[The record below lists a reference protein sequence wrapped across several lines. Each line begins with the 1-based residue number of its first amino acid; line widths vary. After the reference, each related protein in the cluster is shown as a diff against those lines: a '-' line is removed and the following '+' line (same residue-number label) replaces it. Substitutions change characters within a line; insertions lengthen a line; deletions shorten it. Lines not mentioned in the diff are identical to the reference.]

1 MNTLQRGGW
10 AVGAAAL
17 ALASQVHAQAQAQA
31 QAQTSAPP
39 AIPSSSVTLYGVVD
53 IAVESARTGNGGL
66 QRLGSGGVAGARWGL
81 RGTEGLGGGP
91 RAVYV
96 VGGGFKGGV
105 GGSGQGGL
113 ALCWPG

>member
-53 IAVESARTGNGGL
+53 MAVE
-66 QRLGSGGVAGARWGL
+66 
-81 RGTEGLGGGP
+81 
-91 RAVYV
+91 
-96 VGGGFKGGV
+96 
-105 GGSGQGGL
+105 
-113 ALCWPG
+113 

>member
-53 IAVESARTGNGGL
+53 MAGESARPGNAGL
-66 QRLGSGGVAGARWGL
+66 RRLGRGGIARAALGPAVTGVPG
-81 RGTEGLGGGP
+81 RGQ
-91 RAVYV
+91 RASYW
-96 VGGGFKGGV
+96 VG
-105 GGSGQGGL
+105 S
-113 ALCWPG
+113 

>member
-53 IAVESARTGNGGL
+53 MAVGSARTGNGGP
-66 QRLGSGGVAGARWGL
+66 QRLGSGRSAGS
-81 RGTEGLGGGP
+81 RGGPPCQAGLGGDP
-91 RAVYV
+91 QRQTPDSPHLVNPD
-96 VGGGFKGGV
+96 
-105 GGSGQGGL
+105 SD
-113 ALCWPG
+113 

>member
-53 IAVESARTGNGGL
+53 MAVEAARTGNGGL
-66 QRLGSGGVAGARWGL
+66 QGLGRGGHRGARL
-81 RGTEGLGGGP
+81 RPPGTGGP
-91 RAVYV
+91 GRRPRAGRW
-96 VGGGFKGGV
+96 VGGRRTRR
-105 GGSGQGGL
+105 Q
-113 ALCWPG
+113 